1 MILRKDCSGKTDSLF
16 SCDRCKVLIGG
27 KEKLTIRVF
36 SGRAGKIIKK
46 WDLCPLCYRKLYKG
60 IEKYKKTE

>member
-1 MILRKDCSGKTDSLF
+1 MILKKDCSGKTDSLF

-36 SGRAGKIIKK
+36 SRRAGIKK
-46 WDLCPLCYRKLYKG
+46 WDLCPSCYRKLYKG
-60 IEKYKKTE
+60 IEKYKKVE